1 VNLLLDTHS
10 FIWLDSAPQKLS
22 ATALA
27 VCQDPDNVLYLSIVN
42 AWEMQIKI
50 QINRLKPTIPLPEMI
65 EGQQIANDLRLL
77 PIELSH
83 IYALGELPLHHNDP
97 FDRIL
102 LAQAKAEGFSLV
114 SKDAQFKHYDVDV
127 IW

>member
-1 VNLLLDTHS
+1 MKLLLDTHT

-50 QINRLKPTIPLPEMI
+50 QIKT
-65 EGQQIANDLRLL
+65 
-77 PIELSH
+77 
-83 IYALGELPLHHNDP
+83 
-97 FDRIL
+97 
-102 LAQAKAEGFSLV
+102 V
-114 SKDAQFKHYDVDV
+114 
-127 IW
+127 